1 MCSHVHIYIYR
12 DLPFT
17 PHQSLALYVI
27 CCSFYFISHFL
38 LCAMYLPFE
47 CLLLFQRLNLLVL
60 FYFKLPCCKSKNKD
74 INCHSNAFKTEWM
87 TLKYSAGLQFITAPQ
102 LSWINTSLNPV
113 MDTCFDIEEENNK
126 CQNEGFYHDL
136 FL

>member
-1 MCSHVHIYIYR
+1 M
-12 DLPFT
+12 
-17 PHQSLALYVI
+17 
-27 CCSFYFISHFL
+27 
-38 LCAMYLPFE
+38 
-47 CLLLFQRLNLLVL
+47 
-60 FYFKLPCCKSKNKD
+60 
-74 INCHSNAFKTEWM
+74 NCHSNAFKTEWM

-113 MDTCFDIEEENNK
+113 MDTCFDIEENNK